1 MRRVRILLGMIILIF
16 SIILLLWGFL
26 PARHE
31 IRSQPI
37 SPTELQLPTP
47 TSFRLDTSLR
57 RSVAFSQLTPVF

>member
-1 MRRVRILLGMIILIF
+1 MKRVRIIVGMIILIL
-16 SIILLLWGFL
+16 SIVLLVWGFL

-47 TSFRLDTSLR
+47 ISLL
-57 RSVAFSQLTPVF
+57 SQPIPVI

>member
-1 MRRVRILLGMIILIF
+1 MRRVRILLGMLILVF
-16 SIILLLWGFL
+16 SIILLVWGFL

-47 TSFRLDTSLR
+47 TSFRLDPSLK
-57 RSVAFSQLTPVF
+57 RSVSFSQLIPVF